1 MTFRSLA
8 ALFLSFPLL
17 VSFSCGYRF
26 VHPYPHC
33 ACTLEA
39 VENATSEPGLD
50 RVLEQALREEGTFSS
65 RSSDKLFV
73 VVTGFG
79 EVVDSVA
86 SGGVTVRQ
94 KLRMEVSWK
103 VEGTDPSRAVSGK
116 ETVAMTYP
124 FSGDAAQMDWNRAGA
139 IRLMA
144 RDAARKVMER
154 VENSTL

>member
-1 MTFRSLA
+1 MTLRPLA

-33 ACTLEA
+33 ACTLET

-50 RVLEQALREEGTFSS
+50 RVLEQAFREEGAFSS
-65 RSSDKLFV
+65 HSSDKLFIV
-73 VVTGFG
+73 ITGFE
-79 EVVDSVA
+79 EVVDTVA

-103 VEGTDPSRAVSGK
+103 VQGKDPSHAVSGK

-154 VENSTL
+154 VEDTSW